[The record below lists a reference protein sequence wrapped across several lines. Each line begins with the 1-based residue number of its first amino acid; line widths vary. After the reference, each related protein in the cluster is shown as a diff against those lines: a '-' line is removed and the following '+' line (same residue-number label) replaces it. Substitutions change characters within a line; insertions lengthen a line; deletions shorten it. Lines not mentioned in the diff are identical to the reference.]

1 MNIRKVSPQQSI
13 EFIQNFIYK
22 RGNSL
27 TCEVNPKKHSFI
39 VYRNFEKVF
48 ELRLPLPFPAI
59 KDDEKIEN
67 YLKRATA
74 SFPPYTIIL
83 IQAGYCAL
91 GYFEKGE
98 ALNHIALR
106 TYMTRRKNGKN
117 QLTHLNSGGN
127 GGTSGGQL
135 RYRNALNF
143 FEEINCRLN
152 QWNKINNSERIF
164 YSCPI
169 KMWQYLFQS
178 KAKCPF
184 SKKDFRLHKIP
195 FDVNVPN
202 FEEMIHINRKIS
214 FGYLTFVSESIEEIE
229 IPDRLKFALPVSAQ
243 A

>member
-1 MNIRKVSPQQSI
+1 MNIRKFSPQQSI
-13 EFIQNFIYK
+13 EFIRNFIYQEDK
-22 RGNSL
+22 SL
-27 TCEVNPKKHSFI
+27 TCELNPQKHAFI
-39 VYRNFEKVF
+39 GYQNLEKIF

-59 KDDEKIEN
+59 KNDEKIEN
-67 YLKRATA
+67 YLNRLPD

-91 GYFEKGE
+91 GYFEQGE
-98 ALNHIALR
+98 TVHHIALR
-106 TYMTRRKNGKN
+106 TYMTRRKQGKN
-117 QLTHLNSGGN
+117 QLTHLQNGGN

-135 RYRNALNF
+135 RYRNAIHF
-143 FEEINCRLN
+143 FEEINGKLN

-169 KMWQYLFQS
+169 KMWHYLFQS

-202 FEEMIHINRKIS
+202 FEEMLHINKKIS
-214 FGYLTFVSESIEEIE
+214 FGYLTFVSESVEDVEK
-229 IPDRLKFALPVSAQ
+229 PDGIKFVLPIALRV
-243 A
+243 